1 MTDKPTV
8 MLSKEV
14 VFQLA
19 KKLIEKG
26 DVDAFNSQFM
36 LMTRQ
41 MFEQVE
47 QSIRADKRQAVL
59 AEISELVDK
68 MPAFT
73 MTNPHNNHPANAY
86 KLIDKVELRA
96 KLAEMGEGNDA
107 R

>member
-19 KKLIEKG
+19 KKLVEKG

-47 QSIRADKRQAVL
+47 QSISQDERQKVL
-59 AEISELVDK
+59 TEVEGWANERLKDGNFEEIDIL
-68 MPAFT
+68 
-73 MTNPHNNHPANAY
+73 N
-86 KLIDKVELRA
+86 ELRA
-96 KLAEMGEGNDA
+96 KLGEMKEGKL
-107 R
+107 

>member
-19 KKLIEKG
+19 KKIVEKG

-47 QSIRADKRQAVL
+47 QSIRADERQKVL
-59 AEISELVDK
+59 AEVLEWSKARQYSDEYGVDV
-68 MPAFT
+68 AIRFS
-73 MTNPHNNHPANAY
+73 
-86 KLIDKVELRA
+86 ELRA
-96 KLAEMGEGNDA
+96 KLAEMKEGNG